1 MKKRVLL
8 GLLCTCLVS
17 ELLFANGSQETTSKE
32 EKPVTLT
39 FWYENAGPNRTP
51 YIEEL
56 ISRFEKANPNI
67 KIELTGLSN
76 SDAKSK
82 FDVAV
87 AAKQT
92 PDVSGMQVQWLAG
105 YINNGTLE
113 PLDEYVINWAEYDD
127 QSKEVVKA
135 MKAMDSKNQLY
146 MLANTSNF
154 TPIYWARADWFNEK
168 GLKAPE
174 TWDDFFSDIE
184 KLTDESKGYY
194 GYSIRGGAG
203 GPDQLTDYLYAYSG
217 IDVPF
222 TNEGKSTLND
232 PLHVEALERLA
243 AIYKKNTP
251 ESDITNAYKEMV
263 AAFDSGT
270 VGIIQHNLGSY
281 GEHSKAF
288 KPEQFFAFVSP
299 VGANGKRVASF
310 TSNATGFCIYKS
322 CQHKEEAF
330 KFISFMCSEPSQS
343 YFNEYI
349 GQMPVSNSAA
359 NESWVQSRQH
369 IKAAMAARADG
380 HTVSFPYPHYLPDYA
395 AINNKIAQPGFQ
407 AVLSGKMSAK
417 DMLNQWADAMTKA
430 LAEYNKYVK

>member
-1 MKKRVLL
+1 MKKRWLVA
-8 GLLCTCLVS
+8 LLCAASATGM
-17 ELLFANGSQETTSKE
+17 LFANGAQETTKTE
-32 EKPVTLT
+32 GPVTLT

-56 ISRFEKANPNI
+56 ISRFEKENPNI
-67 KIELTGLSN
+67 RIELTGLSN

-105 YINNGTLE
+105 YINNGALE
-113 PLDEYVINWAEYDD
+113 PLDAYVDTWSEKDD
-127 QSKEVVKA
+127 QNAEVVRA
-135 MKAMDSKNQLY
+135 MRAMDSQNRLF

-154 TPIYWARADWFNEK
+154 TPIYWARADWFKEQ
-168 GLKAPE
+168 GLEAPQ

-184 KLTDESKGYY
+184 KMTDESKGRY
-194 GYSIRGGAG
+194 GFSIRGGAG
-203 GPDQLTDYLYAYSG
+203 GPDQLTDYLYGYSG
-217 IDVPF
+217 IDQPF
-222 TNEGKSTLND
+222 TADGKSTLND

-243 AIYKKNTP
+243 AIYNKYTP
-251 ESDITNAYKEMV
+251 QSDITNAYKEMV

-288 KPEQFFAFVSP
+288 QPDQFFAFVSP
-299 VGANGKRVASF
+299 VGKNGQRVASF
-310 TSNATGFCIYKS
+310 TSNATGFCMYKS

-330 KFISFMCSEPSQS
+330 KFIAFMCSEPSQS
-343 YFNEYI
+343 YFNEHI

-359 NESWVQSRQH
+359 NEDWVQTRQH
-369 IKAAMAARADG
+369 IKAAMAARSDG

-395 AINNKIAQPGFQ
+395 SINNKIAQPGFQ
-407 AVLSGKMSAK
+407 AVLSGTMSAK
-417 DMLNQWADAMTKA
+417 DMLDRWADALTKA
-430 LAEYNKYVK
+430 LAEYNKYVKK